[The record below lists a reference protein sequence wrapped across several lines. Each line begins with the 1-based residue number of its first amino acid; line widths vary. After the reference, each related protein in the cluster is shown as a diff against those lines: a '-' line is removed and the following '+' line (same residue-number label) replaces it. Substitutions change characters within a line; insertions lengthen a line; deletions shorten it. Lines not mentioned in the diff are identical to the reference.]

1 MDYQSLRMTDLK
13 PEAETM
19 TERNDIKLH
28 YEEKGAG
35 TTLILLHGNGEDGSY
50 FVHQMDYFSERYRV
64 IALDTRGHGKSPRG
78 DKPFTIRQFA
88 EDLRA
93 FLDEQGIE
101 RADLL
106 GFSDGGN
113 IALIF
118 AMRYPQRVGRL
129 VLNGANLYSAGV
141 KPSVQ
146 IPIILEYRITS
157 FLAGRKKAGGKK
169 KGKQEAA
176 RKAELLGLMVN
187 DPDIRPEELSENRD
201 PEFIRI
207 PKLVIAGDKD
217 MIKDEHTRLIYA
229 SLPNAQI
236 RVMKG
241 SHFIAKES
249 PDEFNRI
256 VGEFLNDAKTGGS
269 AWKTDPPAVRYRVS
283 LISFR

>member
-19 TERNDIKLH
+19 TERNDIKLY

-35 TTLILLHGNGEDGSY
+35 TPLILLHGNGEDGSY

-146 IPIILEYRITS
+146 IPIIMEYRIAS
-157 FLAGRKKAGGKK
+157 FLAGCRKSGGEKRWNRKA
-169 KGKQEAA
+169 E

-187 DPDIRPEELSENRD
+187 DPDIRPEELSENRN
-201 PEFIRI
+201 PEI
-207 PKLVIAGDKD
+207 PKLVIAGDRD

-256 VGEFLNDAKTGGS
+256 VDEFLNDAKTGGS
-269 AWKTDPPAVRYRVS
+269 A
-283 LISFR
+283 

>member
-19 TERNDIKLH
+19 TERNDIKLY

-35 TTLILLHGNGEDGSY
+35 TPLILLHGNGEDGSY

-64 IALDTRGHGKSPRG
+64 IALDTRGQGKSPRG
-78 DKPFTIRQFA
+78 EKPFTIRQFA

-93 FLDEQGIE
+93 FLD
-101 RADLL
+101 
-106 GFSDGGN
+106 
-113 IALIF
+113 IALIC
-118 AMRYPQRVGRL
+118 AMRYPQRVCRL

-146 IPIILEYRITS
+146 IPIILGYRIAS
-157 FLAGRKKAGGKK
+157 FLAGSRKCGGEKK
-169 KGKQEAA
+169 WNRKSE

-187 DPDIRPEELSENRD
+187 DPNIRPEELSENRN

-207 PKLVIAGDKD
+207 PKLVIAGDRD

-256 VGEFLNDAKTGGS
+256 VDEFLNDAKTGGS
-269 AWKTDPPAVRYRVS
+269 A
-283 LISFR
+283 

>member
-187 DPDIRPEELSENRD
+187 DPDIRREELSENRD

-256 VGEFLNDAKTGGS
+256 VDEFLNDAKTGGS
-269 AWKTDPPAVRYRVS
+269 A
-283 LISFR
+283 